1 MGLVASVWRPGEHP
15 GGHGGTYG
23 TSSQFCEDGSLAK
36 RTKLVAQIFHLPV
49 ANRTGPLTQDGAVV
63 FLRASGVL
71 KQKQLCG
78 RTRVILLPSPT
89 TRDRL
94 ANALAGAVLGWGPE
108 ACHWEPLPGQALT
121 SGHDIGGGSSGVNSI
136 QQRMIR
142 TLQLSKG
149 GLLPFGEKNIF
160 WEMRLFGEDREE
172 TSGKLNFRDVAS
184 DR

>member
-78 RTRVILLPSPT
+78 RTRVILLPSPHP
-89 TRDRL
+89 DYQ
-94 ANALAGAVLGWGPE
+94 
-108 ACHWEPLPGQALT
+108 GQA
-121 SGHDIGGGSSGVNSI
+121 GQCPCRSSTG
-136 QQRMIR
+136 
-142 TLQLSKG
+142 LGAG
-149 GLLPFGEKNIF
+149 GLSLGAPAWPGP
-160 WEMRLFGEDREE
+160 
-172 TSGKLNFRDVAS
+172 
-184 DR
+184 